1 MLSSKRAWFPLRKKL
16 VVLETFVETLTGWAA
31 ARPLRQATVCQW
43 FPVQCEKCPN
53 SGNLAGNLVFKI
65 HLRWAHMTDEQRSFY
80 RGKTRLKRALG
91 MTRKA
96 LPKPVST
103 GIVVLPVET

>member
-1 MLSSKRAWFPLRKKL
+1 
-16 VVLETFVETLTGWAA
+16 
-31 ARPLRQATVCQW
+31 
-43 FPVQCEKCPN
+43 
-53 SGNLAGNLVFKI
+53 
-65 HLRWAHMTDEQRSFY
+65 MTDEQRSFY